1 MGKFSVVVLVVLASV
16 AINSCYGDDTDV
28 KVLQVMWAH
37 VESLSTLFVM
47 SMNVLNLSTKQPIP
61 SLKLLCLFL
70 IQAKLHN
77 AVVEIHALKVR
88 TKSMIK
94 HVFWL
99 FLDDF
104 GVSRP
109 GWHPHL
115 KKGQDVMIFVSS
127 QKTVEAQDE
136 KTKTLETKVN
146 ELSGEV
152 DTLKQDNDAV
162 VAALLPCEGVM
173 AATKH
178 FLKIRNVSFPSFV
191 YDSGGFVGWDKV
203 TSWDIHFECSVFS
216 VDSFFLVSLANIS
229 VNISSGHTIIW
240 DHVISDYGGNY
251 NKVAGTY
258 TVPVDGY
265 YQWG

>member
-1 MGKFSVVVLVVLASV
+1 MQA
-16 AINSCYGDDTDV
+16 
-28 KVLQVMWAH
+28 M
-37 VESLSTLFVM
+37 
-47 SMNVLNLSTKQPIP
+47 
-61 SLKLLCLFL
+61 
-70 IQAKLHN
+70 IQD

-88 TKSMIK
+88 TTSMIK
-94 HVFWL
+94 YVFWL
-99 FLDDF
+99 FLDDIYF

-115 KKGQDVMIFVSS
+115 KKGQDEMIFVSS
-127 QKTVEAQDE
+127 QEIAEAQGD

-152 DTLKQDNDAV
+152 DTLKQEYDAV
-162 VAALLPCEGVM
+162 MAALLPCEGVM

-178 FLKIRNVSFPSFV
+178 FLKRQNVSFPSFV
-191 YDSGGFVGWDKV
+191 YDSGGFVDWDKV
-203 TSWDIHFECSVFS
+203 TSWDIHFECSVLS

-251 NKVAGTY
+251 NNVSGTY

-265 YQWG
+265 YQWGYCQRHKHDYYIIMDKCNIFWPH